1 MDTRTNLG
9 WHLSLRRFLESD
21 EGTSTVEYAVLLGLI
36 AVTLIPVV
44 QGLGQT
50 INGVNESISRSL
62 GGASEPAS
70 PESPLPPG
78 NPINSAVISANSE
91 AWAEGEH

>member
-70 PESPLPPG
+70 QEGPLPPG
-78 NPINSAVISANSE
+78 NPINSAGTSANSE
-91 AWAEGEH
+91 EWAEGEN